1 MKPAIKVIGVP
12 NDINSSFMR
21 GSSAA
26 PPLIREALY
35 SASSNLFSESGLNL
49 DQKGI
54 WEDLG
59 DIEFAGQVAVEN
71 FKKIFGSLFDIAT
84 AGINLAINAVLGI
97 FGFETDEPFKLSEF
111 ILSPSS
117 HIQYIDLGSN
127 ILNASGV
134 VLIAPLNC

>member
-1 MKPAIKVIGVP
+1 MKPAIKVLGVP
-12 NDINSSFMR
+12 DDINSYFMR

-59 DIEFAGQVAVEN
+59 DIEFASQEAVEN
-71 FKKIFGSLFDIAT
+71 FIKIKTFVKD
-84 AGINLAINAVLGI
+84 V
-97 FGFETDEPFKLSEF
+97 FKSTKYDV
-111 ILSPSS
+111 
-117 HIQYIDLGSN
+117 QD
-127 ILNASGV
+127 
-134 VLIAPLNC
+134 